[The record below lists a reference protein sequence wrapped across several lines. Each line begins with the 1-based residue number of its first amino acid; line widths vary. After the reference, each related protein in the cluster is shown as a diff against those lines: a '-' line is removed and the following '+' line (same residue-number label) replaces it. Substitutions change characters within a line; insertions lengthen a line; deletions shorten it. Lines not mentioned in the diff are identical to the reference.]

1 MEMDQGRFFSR
12 ELTPTASPKS
22 GHVIINEEFAN
33 IIGKEN
39 PLGMRLSNGPKHAT
53 VVGVIKDFNY
63 WPLYYRSGPL
73 IIFYKTY
80 SPVPNHHF
88 YRYIFARLK
97 PDNIPQTIA
106 TIEKIYKNFNPEFPF
121 TYRFLDEDYDRL
133 YRSEEQAGAILRYF
147 ATLAIL
153 ISCLGLFG
161 LASFLAEQRTKEI
174 GIRKILGSSVQGIV
188 LLLSKEFLKWV
199 AIANIIAWPFAW
211 FISYK
216 WLQNFAYR
224 TSIGIWIFIL
234 SAGLALI
241 IALLTVSFQSIKAA
255 TSNPVDALRYE

>member
-1 MEMDQGRFFSR
+1 MEMDHGRFFSS

-22 GHVIINEEFAN
+22 GHVIINEEFAK

-39 PLGMRLSNGPKHAT
+39 PVGMRLSNGPKQAT
-53 VVGVIKDFNY
+53 VAGVIQDFNY

-88 YRYIFARLK
+88 YKYMFARIQ

-106 TIEKIYKNFNPEFPF
+106 GIEKIYKNFNPEFPF
-121 TYRFLDEDYDRL
+121 IYRFLDEDYDRL
-133 YRSEEQAGAILRYF
+133 YRPEEQAGAILRYF
-147 ATLAIL
+147 AALAIL

-199 AIANIIAWPFAW
+199 AIANIIAWPTAW

-224 TSIGIWIFIL
+224 TNIGIWIFIL
-234 SAGLALI
+234 SAALSLI
-241 IALLTVSFQSIKAA
+241 IALITVSFQSIKAA